1 MNLAVASNFLD
12 GVKNNELMTM
22 LATNHT
28 PLSANEPTPE
38 KLRLKSKENL
48 LLKAPMRSGYYKK
61 KYRNFNN
68 GPANQVNKW
77 FNSTDDMDKTRS
89 CAYCSS
95 TDHHVSACPTY
106 KQGMVSFAT
115 SRVILNQ
122 IDNNSGMLWRTSST
136 LAMRRLCQ
144 ALRPPR
150 HT

>member
-48 LLKAPMRSGYYKK
+48 LLKSPMRSGYYKK

-77 FNSTDDMDKTRS
+77 FNSTDDMDKTR
-89 CAYCSS
+89 
-95 TDHHVSACPTY
+95 
-106 KQGMVSFAT
+106 MVSFAT

-122 IDNNSGMLWRTSST
+122 IDNNSGMLWWTSST
-136 LAMRRLCQ
+136 QAMRRLCQ
-144 ALRPPR
+144 ALRPAR